1 MNSFDDHSKPSFSR
15 INSSFETQGHAFITY
30 KCSCSTHKAEQ
41 AHNVQRKSNTYL
53 TTSTN
58 INPTKM
64 SLSVG
69 NVDVIKSPRIECCER
84 LRVLLQDARFDWAM
98 RGITSF
104 AEVLQGE
111 Q

>member
-1 MNSFDDHSKPSFSR
+1 MQLQYAQSR
-15 INSSFETQGHAFITY
+15 ESAY
-30 KCSCSTHKAEQ
+30 
-41 AHNVQRKSNTYL
+41 VQRKSNTYL
-53 TTSTN
+53 TTSRN

-69 NVDVIKSPRIECCER
+69 NVDVIKSPRIECSGR
-84 LRVLLQDARFDWAM
+84 LRVMLQDARFDWAM

-111 Q
+111 